1 MSRQELYFEV
11 RVKQNDKIRSVFVP
25 AKNHT
30 QAAKKIRGGSILS
43 VKKVPYEKIFSIG
56 EFSPKF
62 FEMDPNVWGP
72 MDSRIF
78 GLKKKDR
85 REDRWSED

>member
-1 MSRQELYFEV
+1 MSRRELYFEV
-11 RVKQNDKIRSVFVP
+11 RVKEGGKIRSVFVP

-30 QAAKKIRGGSILS
+30 QAAKKIRGGAILS

-62 FEMDPNVWGP
+62 FGIDPKVWGP
-72 MDSRIF
+72 MDSRIL
-78 GLKKKDR
+78 GSKERTRK
-85 REDRWSED
+85 EDHWSED